1 VNFGILS
8 YDLTQELR
16 LSFGPFVG
24 DKFDLSEAQP
34 SEFALLPGRSR
45 DERGNEFPV
54 FLRLK

>member
-1 VNFGILS
+1 MNFGVLS
-8 YDLTQELR
+8 YDLTKELR

-45 DERGNEFPV
+45 DE
-54 FLRLK
+54 